1 VERKTV
7 TKTIIIMPFLLAL
20 WSLGE
25 QSVSITYSQ
34 IFADKQIV
42 VTEKLKLWQSLTI
55 LTKKGFIRYE

>member
-1 VERKTV
+1 
-7 TKTIIIMPFLLAL
+7 MPFLLAL
-20 WSLGE
+20 WSLGK